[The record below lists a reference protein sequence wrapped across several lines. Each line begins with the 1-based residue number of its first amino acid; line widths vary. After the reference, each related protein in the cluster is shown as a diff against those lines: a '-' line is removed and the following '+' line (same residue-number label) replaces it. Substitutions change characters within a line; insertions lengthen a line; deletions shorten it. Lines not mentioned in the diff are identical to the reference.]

1 MCMEWEINLSIFLK
15 KNIKMHIFTK
25 KIFMKKIYYYSFLLT
40 FLLVSKV
47 TSQSLDAN
55 LLELKFS
62 NDGYPEKM
70 TKVQNGFYFSSEDD
84 QLWFSDGTVENTVLI
99 KDFDS
104 GLYDDISSLTPVGT
118 KVFFVAEN
126 GSDNRELWVSDG
138 TEVGTI
144 QLTDRNVG
152 FSTESI
158 YDIIEFND
166 KIYFGAYSEVYGF
179 ELWVSDGTPAG
190 TFVLKDIAG
199 TDNSSNPSDF
209 FVFNDKLFFKA
220 YTEEF
225 GKELW
230 VSDGTSDGTILFKDI
245 NVGPNSGSNSQ
256 GYITFNQNFYFF
268 ADNGTTG
275 SELWKS
281 DGTSGGTLL
290 LKDIRA
296 GNLSSYNELKGSV
309 LNDKLIFAAN
319 DGINGNE
326 IWETN
331 GTLEGTT
338 LFKDINIGAG
348 SGISYDGRLNLVGD
362 KIFFNATN
370 GSNESGLWVTD
381 GTSQNTFF
389 LNEAAPN
396 LLSGNSTGTFAIY
409 FVNDVLW
416 KSDGTINGTTILSE
430 DIQVTNISVS
440 DQSYLAYGN
449 SIFFNGENKANGN
462 ELWITDGTI
471 EGTKLFFDVNHRYG
485 VNPSLLTAVG
495 DKLFFRGNKYGYFG
509 LCTSDGTIEGTK
521 YLNIGSNEGG
531 IDDES
536 EFIDFN
542 GKLIVSAHDGV
553 HGFELWISDGTQEG
567 TFMVKDINP
576 GNASSML
583 NSNIY
588 SSFAVFN
595 NKLYFQADDGT
606 GLGLWTSD
614 GTSNGT
620 YKISKPEVEVL
631 IGHNGSTFFTI
642 FGEDVYYFGKK
653 DGLNGLYKIDA
664 STNENIYISSFVQI
678 EHMYVTDNKLF
689 IIQDSGSTRQLW
701 VVNGTTETA
710 SYLLDFADDR
720 IDHFAIFK
728 NEFYFNARIYG
739 SADRALYKSDG
750 TVGGTVPVFTNSN
763 LPVTTYPMSK
773 NLISCGEYLYFG
785 IKNSSGTISELWRT
799 DGTTSGTVSIVN
811 EVNGVF
817 NSIDELSCFKETLF
831 FKQWS
836 NEFDFWTTS
845 GVPNTAV
852 GFNLNVT
859 NGPIQSIYN
868 FTPIENKLFFYGQTE
883 ESGAEIYVT
892 YPETVLSI
900 ENNLVLN
907 GKDKLN
913 ALLYPN
919 PSKGVLNI
927 KISNNLIN
935 FFEIF
940 NMSGKKVITKR
951 YKEFKKEINL
961 NIGTLSSGIYLIKI
975 NTNNNEQVV
984 SKFIVN

>member
-1 MCMEWEINLSIFLK
+1 M
-15 KNIKMHIFTK
+15 KNI
-25 KIFMKKIYYYSFLLT
+25 YYCSFLLI
-40 FLLVSKV
+40 FLLASKV
-47 TSQSLDAN
+47 TSQTLDAT

-84 QLWFSDGTVENTVLI
+84 QLWFSDGTIENTVLI

-281 DGTSGGTLL
+281 DGTPGGTLL

-309 LNDKLIFAAN
+309 LNDKLIFVAN

-449 SIFFNGENKANGN
+449 SIFFNGENKENGN

-471 EGTKLFFDVNHRYG
+471 EGTKLFFDVNHSYG
-485 VNPSLLTAVG
+485 VNASLLTSVG
-495 DKLFFRGNKYGYFG
+495 NRLFFRGNQYGSYT

-521 YLNIGSNEGG
+521 YLNVSEDGLYINE
-531 IDDES
+531 ES
-536 EFIDFN
+536 QFLDFN
-542 GKLIVSAHDGV
+542 GKLIFSGSANNKGS
-553 HGFELWISDGTQEG
+553 ELWISDGTESG
-567 TFMVKDINP
+567 TYMIKDIFD
-576 GNASSML
+576 GNSSSM
-583 NSNIY
+583 NDYQEFSVIQDRIY
-588 SSFAVFN
+588 FSAN
-595 NKLYFQADDGT
+595 DGIH
-606 GLGLWTSD
+606 GQEFWTSD
-614 GTSNGT
+614 GTQSGT
-620 YKISKPEVEVL
+620 YMVKDLMS
-631 IGHNGSTFFTI
+631 GGS
-642 FGEDVYYFGKK
+642 YP
-653 DGLNGLYKIDA
+653 
-664 STNENIYISSFVQI
+664 
-678 EHMYVTDNKLF
+678 
-689 IIQDSGSTRQLW
+689 
-701 VVNGTTETA
+701 
-710 SYLLDFADDR
+710 LDFVELDNL
-720 IDHFAIFK
+720 IYFHAIS
-728 NEFYFNARIYG
+728 NSG
-739 SADRALYKSDG
+739 DALWKSDG
-750 TVGGTVPVFTNSN
+750 TEAGTEIVKNINDIRHLRVVNNKLVIVAETSGTSYGPHDLWVSDGTTAGTNH
-763 LPVTTYPMSK
+763 LMSFGD
-773 NLISCGEYLYFG
+773 NIDSDIQFMTILNDELYFVAKEPSPYYKAVYKTDG
-785 IKNSSGTISELWRT
+785 TLSGTQLLFSDRNHPFINLDIDNIITCGNYVYFGVQKEASSDKELWRT
-799 DGTTSGTVSIVN
+799 DGTQQGTIPIVSDVG
-811 EVNGVF
+811 GVF
-817 NSIDELSCFKETLF
+817 NSISGLSCFKENIL
-831 FKQWS
+831 FKQYVQPDKLWLSTGQVDEIYDLDINIINGSS
-836 NEFDFWTTS
+836 NLSSFYYFTSVNDKIFFQGTT
-845 GVPNTAV
+845 N
-852 GFNLNVT
+852 
-859 NGPIQSIYN
+859 
-868 FTPIENKLFFYGQTE
+868 
-883 ESGAEIYVT
+883 ESGGEVYVASLDLST
-892 YPETVLSI
+892 LGVDKIDTVN
-900 ENNLVLN
+900 EVNNIRVMV
-907 GKDKLN
+907 
-913 ALLYPN
+913 YPN
-919 PSKGVLNI
+919 PSSNGQLNI
-927 KISNNLIN
+927 KLSDYNSISGFDIYDL
-935 FFEIF
+935 
-940 NMSGKKVITKR
+940 SGKKIISKSNLSLS
-951 YKEFKKEINL
+951 EEMIINL
-961 NIGTLSSGIYLIKI
+961 EGLSSGLYIL
-975 NTNNNEQVV
+975 NV
-984 SKFIVN
+984 SVFGKGKLATKFLVE